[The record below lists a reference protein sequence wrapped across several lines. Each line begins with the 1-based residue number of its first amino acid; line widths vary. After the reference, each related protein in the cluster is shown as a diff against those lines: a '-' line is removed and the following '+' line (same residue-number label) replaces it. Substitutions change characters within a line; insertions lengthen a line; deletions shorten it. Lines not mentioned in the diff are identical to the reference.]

1 MWKTFGCSSL
11 KDVQYAKTF
20 ILIAKKGE
28 FEIKYSQAVII
39 LTFIP
44 NWYVRYYHI

>member
-11 KDVQYAKTF
+11 KDVQYTKTF
-20 ILIAKKGE
+20 ILIAKKVE
-28 FEIKYSQAVII
+28 FKIKSSQVPTI

-44 NWYVRYYHI
+44 NWYVRYYRI